1 MDFNLKCFG
10 SENNM
15 GFPKL
20 DMNVWVSENDKN
32 ILFNNAAPHQGPEYV
47 RVECKDVLS
56 HFIFYAKIETINPAI
71 ALGDGCLWMPKEL
84 VHKAWLVSKKTMVNV
99 SVVNYNDAVEAEAI
113 TIKLDPELVKN
124 WSDDEIERAEDNVRS
139 SSRIFFDTQMIFIK
153 PVTKKSVIGEVESIY
168 PKTDS
173 RNTLYRLSSST
184 KINFTGLPIDR
195 QKTIDFSQIGGLTT
209 VINRLREILQ
219 IPINYPDILER
230 FGIKPP
236 KGMLLYGPPGNGKT
250 MVARAVAYS
259 MGSSFITIEGP
270 EFMSKYVGVGEQRL
284 REKFEEAESKG
295 NCVIFIDEIDSITAK
310 RSSDSAEYQISIVA
324 TLLNLMD
331 GMNSSSKVF
340 VIGATNRLSA
350 IDPAL
355 RRPGRFD
362 LEFEIPLPN
371 VHARYDILSKYIK
384 TDQKELFENADT
396 VSLQVLSELTNGY
409 SGADLSL
416 LYRES
421 VMNAI
426 RRNIQIDDETG
437 KIALKVSPSSIK
449 LANGDFQY
457 ALKSITPTSLRGV
470 DANKPTVRW
479 DNLIGLDKQKD
490 CISKIYHGTNIA
502 QNSDDLPQRP
512 SKLNIIVEG
521 VKGAGKRTFIYAFA
535 ERYNYEVLELD
546 MWDLVS
552 YEASIAYQMISETIS
567 KAKQIAPSIIYVTN
581 ADKIERSEHLLLK
594 LNNELYKLNKYVHIM
609 TVLSV
614 EDIGLLPQSILGY
627 KAFDTIINVNQ
638 SKEDIERYI
647 LHTYG
652 ENISRTLNMDS
663 IHSIGEAITTIT
675 EQNHIKYEN

>member
-10 SENNM
+10 AENNM

-20 DMNVWVSENDKN
+20 DMNVWVSETDKR
-32 ILFNNAAPHQGPEYV
+32 ILFNNTTQQQGPEYV
-47 RVECKDVLS
+47 RIECKDVLS
-56 HFIFYAKIETINPAI
+56 HFIFYAKIEIINPSVT
-71 ALGDGCLWMPKEL
+71 LGDGCLWMPKEL
-84 VHKAWLVSKKTMVNV
+84 IHKSWLISQKTMVSV
-99 SVVNYNDAVEAEAI
+99 SVVNYDDAVIAESI
-113 TIKLDPELVKN
+113 TIKLEPELVKN
-124 WSDDEIERAEDNVRS
+124 WSDDEIERAENNVRS
-139 SSRIFFDTQMIFIK
+139 SSRIFFNTQMIFVK
-153 PVTKKSVIGEVESIY
+153 PITKKCVIGEVESIY

-173 RNTLYRLSSST
+173 HNTLYRIAPST
-184 KINFTGLPIDR
+184 KINFTGLPVDR
-195 QKTIDFSQIGGLTT
+195 QKTIDFSQIGGLTS

-270 EFMSKYVGVGEQRL
+270 ELMSKYVGVGEQRL

-310 RSSDSAEYQISIVA
+310 RSSDSAEYQISTVA

-371 VHARYDILSKYIK
+371 VSARYDILSKYIK
-384 TDQKELFENADT
+384 TDHKELFENADA

-421 VMNAI
+421 AMNAI
-426 RRNIQIDDETG
+426 RRNIKIDNATG
-437 KIALKVSPSSIK
+437 KISLNVSPESIR
-449 LANGDFQY
+449 LANEDFQY
-457 ALKSITPTSLRGV
+457 ALKTITPTSLRGV
-470 DANKPTVRW
+470 DANKPMVQW
-479 DNLIGLDKQKD
+479 NNLIGLDKQKEY
-490 CISKIYHGTNIA
+490 ISQIYYHINEL
-502 QNSDDLPQRP
+502 QNSENLPQRP
-512 SKLNIIVEG
+512 SELNIIVEG
-521 VKGAGKRTFIYAFA
+521 FKGSGKRTFIYAFA
-535 ERYNYEVLELD
+535 EKYNYEVLELD

-552 YEASIAYQMISETIS
+552 CEASTAYQNINEIIS
-567 KAKQIAPSIIYVTN
+567 KAKQIAPSVLYVTN
-581 ADKIERSEHLLLK
+581 ADKVDAAESLLLK
-594 LNNELYKLNKYVHIM
+594 LNNELYKLNKYIHII
-609 TVLSV
+609 TVLAV
-614 EDIGLLPQSILGY
+614 ENIRLLPQSIIGY
-627 KAFDTIINVNQ
+627 KAFNTTININQ
-638 SKEDIERYI
+638 SKEHIKQYI
-647 LHTYG
+647 LHVY
-652 ENISRTLNMDS
+652 NNDISTIQNGDS
-663 IHSIGEAITTIT
+663 IESIGQAIISIT
-675 EQNHIKYEN
+675 EQHQ